1 MENGHFCVFILLQFF
16 SCRFG
21 ESLLLYSFTR
31 GLPFTST
38 IFFLAPEQDR
48 WCDGDIKLMRWMVL
62 TSEAGAE
69 ELLTDENSVTDV
81 FWNSFDAV
89 VESTCLGEHRMRMS
103 DSITGVMAECTA
115 FGWYVI
121 TIWTWNIG
129 TGQIDSF
136 AWHGLC
142 TLCMQ
147 SQGNYGTI
155 GTYWLLLWLKLMHF

>member
-1 MENGHFCVFILLQFF
+1 MENGHFCAFILLQFF

-31 GLPFTST
+31 GPPFTST

-62 TSEAGAE
+62 TSEAGVE

-121 TIWTWNIG
+121 TIWTWNRNW
-129 TGQIDSF
+129 TNWQS
-136 AWHGLC
+136 
-142 TLCMQ
+142 CMTWPLHTVQSQ

-155 GTYWLLLWLKLMHF
+155 VTCC